1 MERSHSFHC
10 GVGVCI
16 LILALAHGTQARYSG
31 GTGEPNDPYQIATAA
46 DLIALGQTPD
56 DYDKCFI
63 LTADIDLDPNL
74 PGGKVFDEAV
84 IAPIH
89 TITRGIGIVDPMFGG
104 VFDGNG
110 HIINNLTIRGYACLG
125 LFGVSDY
132 PATIANLG
140 LRSVNIDGTGYDI
153 GGLVSYSY
161 GSIANCHVVGTIHG
175 SFSVGGLVNVT
186 FGDIRDSFS
195 AGEVS
200 GGATIGGLAGYACGN
215 ICNSYSESTVTG
227 YSDVGGLVGRNNK
240 SIGNSYSTGRVTV
253 NRETGYSGIGGL
265 VGSNSGHV
273 TSCFWDI
280 QSSQQT
286 TSAGGTGLTTIEMQT
301 ASTFLEA
308 GWDLAGETT
317 NGTQDIWWINEGKDY
332 PRLWWE
338 RMLSDNFKDGQVGS
352 LWMEYEPDPSRI
364 RVEETNGRLEVYSSA
379 TADDIDAVYVSNR
392 WRLDVSKDFALRVD
406 FHHGKRDAG
415 DSWVMVAFL
424 PSVDVPVSQII
435 TFEAGCMNEQPF
447 YLYEAI
453 DDAWRKEEQSD
464 RVFDDGTLY
473 ASYDAAKDELYLSH
487 TGYGQANAWRTIT
500 GLLAGRWQGDPV
512 YVAVGGGSNKTVLN
526 SGDAWLDNFIVNSGT
541 LISPTPD
548 DTAGLGD

>member
-1 MERSHSFHC
+1 MERSSSLYF
-10 GVGVCI
+10 GVGACI
-16 LILALAHGTQARYSG
+16 LVLALTHETHAQYSG
-31 GTGEPNDPYQIATAA
+31 GTGEPNDPFQIATTT
-46 DLIALGQTPD
+46 DLIMLGRLTFY
-56 DYDKCFI
+56 YDKHFA

-74 PGGKVFDEAV
+74 PGGKVFDNPI
-84 IAPIH
+84 IAPLPDGVR
-89 TITRGIGIVDPMFGG
+89 TRGPGTPFFQG
-104 VFDGNG
+104 VLDGRG
-110 HIINNLTIRGYACLG
+110 HAINNLTITGSQYLG
-125 LFGVSDY
+125 LFGGLDSG
-132 PATIANLG
+132 ATITNLSLRNSSICGTKG
-140 LRSVNIDGTGYDI
+140 LI
-153 GGLVSYSY
+153 GGLVAWNEGCITGCS
-161 GSIANCHVVGTIHG
+161 VTGTVSG
-175 SFSVGGLVNVT
+175 GFSVGGLAGLNGGTIVNSKNAAVVQA
-186 FGDIRDSFS
+186 RS
-195 AGEVS
+195 EV
-200 GGATIGGLAGYACGN
+200 GGLAGQNSIYACISN
-215 ICNSYSESTVTG
+215 CYSIGEISG
-227 YSDVGGLVGRNNK
+227 DDQVGGLVGRD
-240 SIGNSYSTGRVTV
+240 IGSV
-253 NRETGYSGIGGL
+253 I
-265 VGSNSGHV
+265 
-273 TSCFWDI
+273 SCFWDI
-280 QSSQQT
+280 QTAGLAANTEGAGKT
-286 TSAGGTGLTTIEMQT
+286 TPEMQT

-308 GWDLAGETT
+308 GWDFAGEAA
-317 NGTQDIWWINEGKDY
+317 NGTTDIWWINEGKDY

-338 RMLSDNFKDGQVGS
+338 RVLSDDFEDDQAGS

-379 TADDIDAVYVSNR
+379 TADDIDAVYVSNG
-392 WRLDVSKDFALRVD
+392 WRLDVSVDFALRVD
-406 FHHGKRDAG
+406 FHYGKLAAG